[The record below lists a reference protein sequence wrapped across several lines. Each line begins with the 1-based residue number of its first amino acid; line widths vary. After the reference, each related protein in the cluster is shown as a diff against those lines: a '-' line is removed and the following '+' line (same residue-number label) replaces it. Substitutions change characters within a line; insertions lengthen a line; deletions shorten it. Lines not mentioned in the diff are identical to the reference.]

1 MARRSRFHAAAAAG
15 LSWTLDPERARWF
28 ANRWRPAPALVVRA
42 NFPKAAVLA
51 YFGDPD
57 ERELVVN

>member
-1 MARRSRFHAAAAAG
+1 M
-15 LSWTLDPERARWF
+15 SWTLDPERARWF
-28 ANRWRPAPALVVRA
+28 ANRWRPAPPLVVRA

-57 ERELVVN
+57 ERELVVNWRRARGLAAVS